1 MTVQD
6 KSRRLVSPRA
16 SALVLAVALGV
27 YLVLMG
33 RRAVTMILSGD
44 AVFAVLG
51 LAVLV
56 LPVLG
61 ALLVV
66 DQIRFGRAT
75 ERLARRLH
83 EEGALPDTS
92 HLPLRP
98 SGRVQRD
105 AADAWFDEKQAELE
119 AAPRDWRAWFA
130 LAQAYDLA
138 GDRNRGRKSMRRAI
152 ELERADPPQP
162 AP

>member
-1 MTVQD
+1 MAVQEQPR
-6 KSRRLVSPRA
+6 RRLVTPRA
-16 SALVLAVALGV
+16 SALVLAVVLGV
-27 YLVLMG
+27 YLLLMG
-33 RRAVTMILSGD
+33 GRALTMIVTGD
-44 AVFAVLG
+44 VVFVVLG

-61 ALLVV
+61 AVLVV
-66 DQIRFGRAT
+66 DQIRFGSAT

-92 HLPLRP
+92 HLPRRP
-98 SGRVQRD
+98 SGRVRRE
-105 AADAWFDEKQAELE
+105 AADAWFDEKQTELE

-138 GDRNRGRKSMRRAI
+138 GDRNRGRKTMRRAI
-152 ELERADPPQP
+152 ELERADSPQP
-162 AP
+162 